1 MKSLSRLLPVLG
13 VTLGLA
19 CLAGTLKACK
29 SESGAATDKSEC
41 DTSAVSTYDAAA
53 DVHDRTGA
61 IVRHDTT
68 QQVIYLIFS
77 ADSMFEGAPV
87 ALEAMAERGIKGN
100 FFFTG
105 NFLERPCNGDIV
117 RRIVGEGHYVGGH
130 SNRHMLLADWGRERT
145 ELVTVDSMLSDV
157 RANLAKLD
165 SMGVATA
172 DARWFMPPFEWIAP
186 SQVPV
191 LTDSLGLHVINP
203 TPGIEIYRDYTT
215 PDMAE
220 YHSSRQLIDQLF
232 EYESERG
239 MNGVFLIFHLGTQDV
254 RTDKLYHHLPMLLD
268 SLTTL
273 GYTFDRLH

>member
-1 MKSLSRLLPVLG
+1 MIPTRRLRPILG
-13 VTLGLA
+13 VIFALICA
-19 CLAGTLKACK
+19 AGTLTFSCKAPAK
-29 SESGAATDKSEC
+29 SEDHPEPA
-41 DTSAVSTYDAAA
+41 SAYDSTAFK
-53 DVHDRTGA
+53 HDRTGA

-77 ADSMFEGAPV
+77 ADSMFEGAPT

-117 RRIVGEGHYVGGH
+117 RRIIGEGHYVGGH
-130 SNRHMLLADWGRERT
+130 SNRHLLLADWDRQRT
-145 ELVTVDSMLSDV
+145 ELVTVDSMLSDI
-157 RANLAKLD
+157 RANFAKLD
-165 SMGVATA
+165 SMGV
-172 DARWFMPPFEWIAP
+172 DVDEARWFLPPFEWIAP
-186 SQVPV
+186 SQVPI

-220 YHSSRQLIDQLF
+220 YQSSRQLIDQLF
-232 EYESERG
+232 EYESNRG

-254 RTDKLYHHLPMLLD
+254 RTDKLYNHLPMLLD
-268 SLTTL
+268 SLSTL